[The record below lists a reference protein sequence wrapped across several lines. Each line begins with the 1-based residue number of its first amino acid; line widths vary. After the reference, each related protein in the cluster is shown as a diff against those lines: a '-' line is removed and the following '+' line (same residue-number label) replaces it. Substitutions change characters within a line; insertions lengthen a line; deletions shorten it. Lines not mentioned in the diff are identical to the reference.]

1 MKEGIFGT
9 LSNSSRQG
17 GGFMHSDKE
26 ELSDYI
32 KQELSN
38 MPCPECQKTGHEVTS
53 LTIYRDIAMATIY
66 CNVVELEEEIRVYL
80 EYV

>member
-1 MKEGIFGT
+1 
-9 LSNSSRQG
+9 
-17 GGFMHSDKE
+17 MHSEKE

-38 MPCPECQKTGHEVTS
+38 LPCPQCEETSHKVTS
-53 LTIYRDIAMATIY
+53 LTIYGDIAMATLY
-66 CNVVELEEEIRVYL
+66 CQVVDMEEEIRVYL

>member
-1 MKEGIFGT
+1 
-9 LSNSSRQG
+9 
-17 GGFMHSDKE
+17 MHSEKE

-38 MPCPECQKTGHEVTS
+38 MLCPQCQGTAHKVTS
-53 LTIYRDIAMATIY
+53 LTIYGDIAMATVY
-66 CNVVELEEEIRVYL
+66 CNAVDVEEEIRVHL

>member
-1 MKEGIFGT
+1 
-9 LSNSSRQG
+9 
-17 GGFMHSDKE
+17 MHSEKE

-38 MPCPECQKTGHEVTS
+38 MSCPQCLGTEHEVTS
-53 LTIYRDIAMATIY
+53 LTIYGDIAMATVY
-66 CNVVELEEEIRVYL
+66 CNVVDMEEEIRVYL

>member
-1 MKEGIFGT
+1 
-9 LSNSSRQG
+9 
-17 GGFMHSDKE
+17 MHSEKE

-38 MPCPECQKTGHEVTS
+38 LPCPECEETAHVVTS
-53 LTIYRDIAMATIY
+53 LTIYGDIAMATLY
-66 CNVVELEEEIRVYL
+66 CNVVDMEEEIRVYL